1 MDAGNFATIANDAEA
16 TQRRDILFSFFE
28 RERYDA
34 ITLGEVELGNPIE
47 TWITAR
53 DNGMPIIA
61 ANLFKGHRSRKPLF
75 EPYHWYEREGV
86 RMAVVGLIP
95 ERALMGSPDSL
106 ELRLKSPFEMQK
118 LMRKLNKRSDHITVI
133 GDFTPEEAESLSMAY
148 PYVDLVIT
156 SSPRVFRMATYG
168 HTVLAPCGAKGYYG
182 DYLQMKVERDD
193 SAGVDVMRETLDVKI
208 PADTTYE
215 QQIARSGIKARK

>member
-1 MDAGNFATIANDAEA
+1 VDAGNFATIANDAEA
-16 TQRRDILFSFFE
+16 TQRRDILFTFYE

-61 ANLFKGHRSRKPLF
+61 ANLFMGRRSKKPLF
-75 EPYHWYEREGV
+75 EPYHWYERAGV
-86 RMAVVGLIP
+86 RMAVVGLIS
-95 ERALMGSPDSL
+95 ERALLGSPDSL
-106 ELRLKSPFEMQK
+106 ALRVKSPFEMQK

-148 PYVDLVIT
+148 PYIDLIVT
-156 SSPRVFRMATYG
+156 SSQKVFRMATYG
-168 HTVLAPCGAKGYYG
+168 QTVLAPCGAKGYYG

-193 SAGVDVMRETLDVKI
+193 SAGVDVVRETLDVKI
-208 PADTTYE
+208 PADSTYE